1 MMTDRPGLRA
11 AILAAVLLA
20 FPVAAAEPSAPG
32 ARTLTFVDAGRDRK
46 LVVELW
52 YAPEPGAASA
62 VEPLRAPLRGL
73 RVARDAKRRP
83 APPAPLILASHGGFG
98 NRLSLGHLAA
108 PLAVAGYVVAS
119 VTHPGTSA
127 EDFSADG
134 VARLEQRALDL
145 SHVLDRLLAD
155 PEWVPAIDAGRV
167 GVLGHSFGGW
177 AAISL
182 AGGRYDPVRMSAF
195 CAENR
200 TLDAFCREFLP
211 GRATVKWDE
220 PGRLYADRRVRA
232 AAILATGPAFGF
244 EPRSLAAISIPF
256 HVDTAEHDV
265 VVAPAPNSAYVAAN
279 VSGARHT
286 RRPVGHFSY
295 VPVCEA
301 AAGPAVPVCADPP
314 GVDRAALHA
323 DVVRDL
329 RDFFDRTIGA
339 R

>member
-1 MMTDRPGLRA
+1 MMSNPAVRA
-11 AILAAVLLA
+11 ALLAASILSA
-20 FPVAAAEPSAPG
+20 PAAASELPVPG
-32 ARTLTFVDAGRDRK
+32 ARTLTFVDAERDRK

-52 YAPEPGAASA
+52 YPPAAGAPSA
-62 VEPLRAPLRGL
+62 LEPLRPPLRGL
-73 RVARDAKRRP
+73 RVARDAERRP
-83 APPAPLILASHGGFG
+83 APPAPLIVVSHGGFG

-108 PLAVAGYVVAS
+108 PLAAAGYILAS

-134 VARLEQRALDL
+134 VARLEQRARDI

-155 PEWVPAIDAGRV
+155 PAWTPAIDASRV

-177 AAISL
+177 AAVSL

-220 PGRLYADRRVRA
+220 PGRYYADRRVRA

-244 EPRSLAAISIPF
+244 EPRSLAAIAIPI
-256 HVDTAEHDV
+256 HVETAEYDA
-265 VVAPAPNSAYVAAN
+265 VVAPQPNSAYVAAN
-279 VSGARHT
+279 VPGARHV

-295 VPVCEA
+295 VPPCDGT
-301 AAGPAVPVCADPP
+301 AGPAVAVCADPP
-314 GVDRAALHA
+314 GVDRAVLHA
-323 DVVRDL
+323 EIARDL
-329 RDFFDRTIGA
+329 REFFDRHLGA